1 MLLVK
6 VLKEKLRTR
15 WTRGKTSKHPVHAD
29 PDLAVPVQGSSSC
42 TQKSSSVES
51 RIHSQ
56 QSAPSISIQ
65 RTRRK
70 KGYHWIKRAYTKI
83 KKFAPSS
90 SSPPREVQ
98 KQSRTSTF
106 KDAYDQDA
114 IKSIDNNINSLI
126 DSNTTIDNDSLER
139 SDCEDLDLRYFYDP
153 RSEDPINRMVFVAGP
168 EHLYH
173 LALQLETSPRIEYQ
187 LHSRDLYIRSAG
199 LGYALA
205 QFKLGICYE
214 RGQIHFPMDALHSF
228 AWYKRA
234 AMQGHA
240 DAELAISGWYLTGH
254 ESGLIQS
261 ESLAYEWAAKAARRG
276 WSKAEYTL
284 AHYHEVGIG
293 VPQDLQVAKQW
304 YLKAAARG
312 DERAMLRL
320 LVGNVGLDVDYVHLK
335 DALLAENGDN
345 PYLIH
350 QLAQLHEPQEY
361 GLVPDEEV
369 AFELYAASA
378 QANYAPAQHRLGECY
393 EYGNLQCPQDPTQA
407 VYWYR
412 HSAENGHVESQL
424 ALTGFYL
431 DGSVGQEAEQSDEE
445 VFRLVKAAAQR
456 GLPRAEYMT
465 GHFLEYGWGVERDM
479 REAKQWYRLAC
490 AKGVGSAELRLK
502 ELEKATASGTG
513 AT

>member
-1 MLLVK
+1 M
-6 VLKEKLRTR
+6 
-15 WTRGKTSKHPVHAD
+15 
-29 PDLAVPVQGSSSC
+29 
-42 TQKSSSVES
+42 ES

-56 QSAPSISIQ
+56 HSASSISIQ
-65 RTRRK
+65 HTRRK
-70 KGYHWIKRAYTKI
+70 KGHRWIKRVCTKI

-90 SSPPREVQ
+90 SSPLRGAQ
-98 KQSRTSTF
+98 KQSRTSTS
-106 KDAYDQDA
+106 KDTDEQNT

-126 DSNTTIDNDSLER
+126 NNNTAIDDNSFER
-139 SDCEDLDLRYFYDP
+139 SDCENVDLRYFYDP
-153 RSEDPINRMVFVAGP
+153 RSEDPINRLVFVAGP
-168 EHLYH
+168 EHFYY
-173 LALQLETSPRIEYQ
+173 LALQLETSPRMEYQ
-187 LHSRDLYIRSAG
+187 LYSKDLYIRSAG
-199 LGYALA
+199 LGYAPA

-214 RGQIHFPMDALHSF
+214 RGHIHFPMDALHSF
-228 AWYKRA
+228 AWYRRA

-254 ESGLIQS
+254 ESGLTQS

-304 YLKAAARG
+304 YIKAAARG

-335 DALLAENGDN
+335 DALLAENADN

-378 QANYAPAQHRLGECY
+378 QANYAPAQHKLGECY
-393 EYGNLQCPQDPTQA
+393 EYGNLQCPQDSVQA
-407 VYWYR
+407 MYWYR
-412 HSAENGHVESQL
+412 QSVENGHVESQL

-431 DGSVGQEAEQSDEE
+431 DGSAGQEAEQSDEE
-445 VFRLVKAAAQR
+445 VFWLVKAAAQR

-465 GHFLEYGWGVERDM
+465 GLFLEYGWGMERDT
-479 REAKQWYRLAC
+479 REAKRWYRLAC

-502 ELEKATASGTG
+502 ELEKTTSSRTG
-513 AT
+513 SI